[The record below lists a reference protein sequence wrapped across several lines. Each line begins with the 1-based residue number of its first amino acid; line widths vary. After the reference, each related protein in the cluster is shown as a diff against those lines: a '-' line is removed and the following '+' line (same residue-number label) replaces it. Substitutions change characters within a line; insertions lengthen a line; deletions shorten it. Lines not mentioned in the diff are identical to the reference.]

1 MQNYV
6 QGEIQDAAS
15 PLTGADLSRILTAS
29 HAMKQTVATTPQ
41 GYLLDLLDRVGRA
54 WSAPDYPYRA
64 EALRRLPGRIGFS
77 AQMIEAGIEVMVDLL
92 RRENLLTRLG
102 CDLGDPRML
111 EDWVFDTRFQGLIK
125 AQPLGVLAHVSAGNV
140 FVGGVDSLIQGIV
153 TRNVNL
159 MKMSSVDPVFPVLF
173 ACSLRDHDSRGDIA
187 RSLALLTWKGGDEE
201 VERVLKRECNAI
213 VVYGG
218 ADTIRSY
225 RRDLG
230 LHTRLIEYG
239 PKYSFVMVDRAELGR
254 RGLEPCARLI
264 ARDAVMWEQSA
275 CSSPHVVYVEG
286 RDTAERLMGALGQA
300 LQQWALEIP
309 PGAVGDDAAVEINK
323 VRELAK
329 VEKAMGLGDL
339 LHAPDTGWTL
349 ALRDDPEFET
359 SCQHRTLI
367 IKPVDTLDAV
377 IDRVAPMG
385 EYIQTVSLLTDEERA
400 RRLGRALSALGA
412 DRMVEIGRM
421 AVRKHGTPHDGTR
434 GLATLVRW
442 TSLARNRLEQGA
454 DAAPWRR
461 LDPSGDSF
469 DFLPDAERDAQTEA
483 RVLQVIDDCRQASP
497 LLSARYA
504 GIALT
509 SLADVRRL
517 PLMSG
522 DDYKT
527 HLPPRGT
534 GLLTAEGAGG
544 YVFSSGGTTGAP
556 KMVYRTIEEQHA
568 NALRLGK
575 GLALSVFGADD
586 VVANLL
592 FAGSLWAS
600 FVSYNQALEV
610 TGCRILPISGNLPM
624 EQIAE
629 QLMHYGATAAIT
641 IPSVLLSLAAHVE
654 AHRLSL
660 RLRKVSTGGEHLFA
674 GAQSY
679 LRRTLGV
686 EQFASTGY
694 TTNDTGAIGYQCA
707 HCEGGVHHVHEDL
720 HYLELLDPET
730 LESVSPGAI
739 GKVVV
744 TNLQRRLMPTIRYD
758 VGDLGRWIEGDCPC
772 GRRTRRMEL
781 LGRSD
786 DVLIIGGG
794 NVQPEVVAAAIDAV
808 PGLSPHFQMVARL
821 DDHRDQ
827 LLVRVERGPGVDPD
841 ADGRL
846 ADGLARELLIKSK
859 VLEAMTEGG
868 LAAPTRIEILPADG
882 IARNPKTGKIRLTVD
897 ERG

>member
-1 MQNYV
+1 MHNYIH
-6 QGEIQDAAS
+6 GEIDHAEA
-15 PLTGADLSRILTAS
+15 PLTGARLEAILSRA
-29 HAMKQTVATTPQ
+29 HAMKARVAATPQ
-41 GYLLDLLDRVGRA
+41 GYLLDLLDRVARA
-54 WSAPDYPYRA
+54 WSAPDYPYRV
-64 EALRRLPGRIGFS
+64 EALRQLPARIGFS
-77 AQMIEAGIEVMVDLL
+77 PAMIEAGVEVMVDLL
-92 RRENLLTRLG
+92 RRESLLTRLG
-102 CDLGDPRML
+102 CDLGDARML
-111 EDWVFDTRFQGLIK
+111 DDWVFDARFQGLVK

-159 MKMSSVDPVFPVLF
+159 MKMSSVDPIFPVLF
-173 ACSLRDHDSRGDIA
+173 ASSLRDHDQRGDIA
-187 RSLALLTWKGGDEE
+187 RALALLTWKGGDQG
-201 VERVLKRECNAI
+201 VERVLKRDCNAI

-239 PKYSFVMVDRAELGR
+239 PKYSFVMVAADALER
-254 RGLEPCARLI
+254 RGLSACARLI

-286 RDTAERLMGALGQA
+286 RETAERLMAALGAA
-300 LQQWALEIP
+300 LTCWAEEIP
-309 PGAVGDDAAVEINK
+309 PGAISGDAAVEIDK

-329 VEKAMGLGDL
+329 VERAMGVGDL
-339 LHAPDTGWTL
+339 LHGGGAGWTL

-367 IKPVDTLDAV
+367 IKPVDRLESV
-377 IDRVAPMG
+377 IERVAPMG
-385 EYIQTVSLLTDEERA
+385 EYIQTVALLTDEARA

-442 TSLARNRLEQGA
+442 TSLARDRLEQGA
-454 DAAPWRR
+454 ESAPWRR
-461 LDPSGDSF
+461 LDDSGDSF
-469 DFLPDAERDAQTEA
+469 DFLPDAERDAQT
-483 RVLQVIDDCRQASP
+483 RSRLLQVIEDCRQGSP
-497 LLSARYA
+497 LLRERYA
-504 GIALT
+504 GIAL
-509 SLADVRRL
+509 SGLDDVRRL

-522 DDYKT
+522 EDYKQ
-527 HLPPRGT
+527 HLPPRGD
-534 GLLTAEGAGG
+534 GLLTAGASDG

-556 KMVYRTIEEQHA
+556 KLVYRTVAEQHA

-575 GLALSVFGADD
+575 GLALSVFGPGD

-592 FAGSLWAS
+592 FAGSMWAS

-624 EQIAE
+624 EQIVE
-629 QLMHYGATAAIT
+629 QLTGYGATAIIT
-641 IPSVLLSLAAHVE
+641 IPSVLLSLAEYVE
-654 AHRLSL
+654 AHGVAL
-660 RLRKVSTGGEHLFA
+660 RIDKVATGGEHLFA
-674 GAQSY
+674 GSRAY
-679 LRRTLGV
+679 LGRVLGITR
-686 EQFASTGY
+686 FASTGY

-720 HYLELLDPET
+720 HHVELLHPET
-730 LESVSPGAI
+730 LTPVGPGEI

-758 VGDLGRWIEGDCPC
+758 VGDLGRWVEGECPC

-781 LGRSD
+781 LGRAD

-794 NVQPEVVAAAIDAV
+794 NIQPEVVAAAIAAV
-808 PGLSPHFQMVARL
+808 PGLGAHFQLRARL
-821 DDHRDQ
+821 DGHRDQ
-827 LLVRVERGPGVDPD
+827 LVVRVERAADTASED
-841 ADGRL
+841 A
-846 ADGLARELLIKSK
+846 AGLAETLLRRLLHDSK
-859 VLEAMTEGG
+859 EIRAMTEAG
-868 LAAPTRIEILPADG
+868 LVAPTRIEVLALDG
-882 IARNPKTGKIRLTVD
+882 IERNPKTGKIRLTVD